1 MGNGMYCDVETYR
14 QEHSAEELLYINSR
28 KTLDYLKTAHSRLV
42 LLMKQ
47 LNFYKRNPLC
57 GAMCKEVET
66 KIYQQSLLLR
76 RHHQQLNDMVED
88 YNRMSE
94 SSSDSSSQTELST
107 PHSSQAD
114 WEEVIEMAKR
124 PVETMFRRPQSKS
137 SSHGDSIFK
146 CIYQSPL
153 SGTTATGSM
162 EQQQQGTQA
171 DAQPQMRSSQKTFPM
186 QMTPP
191 MEEVVELRE
200 RLRVLERSPLFTAV
214 PAVAPTSAA
223 AKNLHVHLSMLST
236 GQRSPFS
243 LP

>member
-1 MGNGMYCDVETYR
+1 MT
-14 QEHSAEELLYINSR
+14 S
-28 KTLDYLKTAHSRLV
+28 
-42 LLMKQ
+42 
-47 LNFYKRNPLC
+47 RNPLC

-76 RHHQQLNDMVED
+76 RHHQLLNDMVES
-88 YNRMSE
+88 YNRMNE
-94 SSSDSSSQTELST
+94 DTDCSSSQSDLST

-124 PVETMFRRPQSKS
+124 PVESMFRRPQSTAVS
-137 SSHGDSIFK
+137 SSDSLFRS
-146 CIYQSPL
+146 IYQPPL

-162 EQQQQGTQA
+162 EQLQNHGGSSS
-171 DAQPQMRSSQKTFPM
+171 DPQLRSSQKTFPM

-200 RLRVLERSPLFTAV
+200 RLRVLEKSPLFTGM
-214 PAVAPTSAA
+214 PSIA
-223 AKNLHVHLSMLST
+223 AKMTPGAMST
-236 GQRSPFS
+236 GQRSPYS